1 MKENKEK
8 EVVGEENLPETQAQV
23 HPLAGDKRKPLSKNL
38 DIGNLPSRQ
47 GKKAKHVPSQI
58 VKPNPPPPQLSI
70 KIYDV
75 DSSTPTETTLS
86 KTPSSKMIVR
96 ATSQPSTHVPK
107 NIIENENLAW
117 EHFQKAVIDE
127 DINICY
133 DMSLKDFEHSGLHDL
148 LKVMV
153 LASSLETY
161 TLFLSLFLL

>member
-86 KTPSSKMIVR
+86 KTPLSKMIVR

-117 EHFQKAVIDE
+117 EHF
-127 DINICY
+127 
-133 DMSLKDFEHSGLHDL
+133 
-148 LKVMV
+148 
-153 LASSLETY
+153 
-161 TLFLSLFLL
+161 